1 VKRKFKR
8 NTDRMSFV
16 ITCRAWKALFQD
28 KENNKKEKLS
38 KPERNEVREKK
49 KEVIKG
55 HSR

>member
-1 VKRKFKR
+1 
-8 NTDRMSFV
+8 MSFV